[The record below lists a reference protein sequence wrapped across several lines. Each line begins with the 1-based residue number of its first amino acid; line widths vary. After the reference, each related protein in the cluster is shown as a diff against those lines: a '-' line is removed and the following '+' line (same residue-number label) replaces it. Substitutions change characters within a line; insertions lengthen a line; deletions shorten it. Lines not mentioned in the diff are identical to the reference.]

1 MKVSPEVQIACSVA
15 ATEAQRRGH
24 DIVGVE
30 HLLYALL
37 MDEETCRVL
46 EKSGSDT
53 SKLKQELDVR
63 PNRLTIDRAS
73 RAKFHKAL

>member
-1 MKVSPEVQIACSVA
+1 MKVSPEVEIACSVA

-37 MDEETCRVL
+37 MDKETSRVL
-46 EKSGSDT
+46 YKSGSNT
-53 SKLKQELDVR
+53 VKL
-63 PNRLTIDRAS
+63 
-73 RAKFHKAL
+73 AKHLERSPPG